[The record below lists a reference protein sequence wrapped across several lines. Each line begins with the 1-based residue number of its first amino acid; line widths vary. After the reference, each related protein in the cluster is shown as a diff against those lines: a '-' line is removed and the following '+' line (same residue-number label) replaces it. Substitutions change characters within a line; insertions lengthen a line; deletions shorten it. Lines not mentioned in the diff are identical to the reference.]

1 MALSLDCKTV
11 LVRNIETPSVKK
23 ATNLMHGVAALDRP
37 GAAVT
42 ATERGSGRKEGE
54 GKEREGGS
62 TGEHGE

>member
-1 MALSLDCKTV
+1 MALSFDCKTGSV
-11 LVRNIETPSVKK
+11 TNIETPSGKN
-23 ATNLMHGVAALDRP
+23 TNLMHGVAALDRP

>member
-1 MALSLDCKTV
+1 MALSLDCKTGSV
-11 LVRNIETPSVKK
+11 TNIETPSVKN
-23 ATNLMHGVAALDRP
+23 TNLMHGVAALDRP

-54 GKEREGGS
+54 GKESEGGS